1 MAKNNFFNNFSSVV
15 EQDLIN
21 KLIIESI
28 SIYGHD
34 VYFLPRNLG
43 KYDEIYNEDQL
54 SFYNS
59 AFDTRMYIKSLDSYE
74 GDGTFLS
81 KFNIEIRDQIT
92 FVIARTTFTE
102 EIGTTADL
110 VRPREGDLIYSSMMK
125 RLFIIKYV
133 NNTSVFYQLGAL
145 QTWDLV
151 CEVFE
156 YSNERINTGIA
167 EIDNI
172 EVDYSF
178 AGSGANTVSDTDF
191 STALFD
197 VFEMN
202 TELQSQSNGLIDW
215 TSTDPWS
222 EGNV

>member
-1 MAKNNFFNNFSSVV
+1 MAKNPYFNNFENTAEQSLVNSLIV
-15 EQDLIN
+15 EAIA
-21 KLIIESI
+21 
-28 SIYGHD
+28 IYGHD
-34 VYFLPRNLG
+34 IYFIPRNLG
-43 KYDEIYNEDQL
+43 KYDEIYNEDSL
-54 SFYNS
+54 SHY
-59 AFDTRMYIKSLDSYE
+59 DTAYDNRMYIKNFDSYQ
-74 GDGTFLS
+74 GDSQFLS

-92 FVIARTTFTE
+92 FVMARSVFAT
-102 EIGTTADL
+102 EIGTPSGLT
-110 VRPREGDLIYSSMMK
+110 RPREGDLIYSKMMK

-133 NNTSVFYQLGAL
+133 ENTATFYQLGAL
-145 QTWDLV
+145 QTWDIV

-172 EVDYSF
+172 ETTYSF
-178 AGSGANTVSDTDF
+178 AGANNAVVADAEFIS
-191 STALFD
+191 ALSD

-202 TELQSQSNGLIDW
+202 TELQSQSNGLFDW

>member
-1 MAKNNFFNNFSSVV
+1 MAKNPYFNNFENTA
-15 EQDLIN
+15 EQSLIN
-21 KLIIESI
+21 SLIVEAIA
-28 SIYGHD
+28 IYGHD
-34 VYFLPRNLG
+34 IYFIPRNLG
-43 KYDEIYNEDQL
+43 KYDEIYNEDSL
-54 SFYNS
+54 SHY
-59 AFDTRMYIKSLDSYE
+59 DTAYDNRMYIKNFDSYQ
-74 GDGTFLS
+74 GDSQFLS

-92 FVIARTTFTE
+92 FVMARSVFATE
-102 EIGTTADL
+102 IETPSGLT
-110 VRPREGDLIYSSMMK
+110 RPREGDLIYSKMMK

-133 NNTSVFYQLGAL
+133 ENTATFYQLGAL
-145 QTWDLV
+145 QTWDIV

-172 EVDYSF
+172 ETTYSF
-178 AGSGANTVSDTDF
+178 AGANNAVVADSEF
-191 STALFD
+191 ISALSD

-202 TELQSQSNGLIDW
+202 TELQSQSNGLFDW